1 MQNQKLQQLLGDGNS
16 NIYYFHPP
24 SWGRWTHF
32 FTNIFQLGWL
42 KTTNHLR
49 TFHGTFLER
58 NTCEAE
64 ALAKFPDDAR
74 GDAAVSV
81 GGEVSV
87 DWMVAAAF
95 AGPLGL
101 LAKKSG

>member
-1 MQNQKLQQLLGDGNS
+1 M
-16 NIYYFHPP
+16 
-24 SWGRWTHF
+24 
-32 FTNIFQLGWL
+32 
-42 KTTNHLR
+42 R

-87 DWMVAAAF
+87 GMVAAESCR
-95 AGPLGL
+95 AGGGL
-101 LAKKSG
+101 VGQKIPEKGGH

>member
-1 MQNQKLQQLLGDGNS
+1 MAQL
-16 NIYYFHPP
+16 
-24 SWGRWTHF
+24 
-32 FTNIFQLGWL
+32 
-42 KTTNHLR
+42 
-49 TFHGTFLER
+49 LER

-81 GGEVSV
+81 GGEVFV

-95 AGPLGL
+95 AGPLVGL
-101 LAKKSG
+101 LAKKSE